1 MNKSKKRTIF
11 VSVFCF
17 NILYHNFYAPVWKCF
32 ITIFWLINEGNLI
45 NHNLV
50 VSQFFFSDMQIE
62 FFPHFGEFTFNFRF
76 IVVWVFFSSK
86 NSPENWIRTVIFA
99 CLLHKV
105 LWKFSCSH
113 EYVLF
118 TWNWG
123 YNSDDGKFITLK
135 EQ

>member
-1 MNKSKKRTIF
+1 MNKIKKRNIF

-76 IVVWVFFSSK
+76 IVVWFFFLLK
-86 NSPENWIRTVIFA
+86 TLLRIEYEQLYLPVYCIKFFENFPVLTNTCYLHEIGDTILTTENSLR
-99 CLLHKV
+99 
-105 LWKFSCSH
+105 
-113 EYVLF
+113 
-118 TWNWG
+118 
-123 YNSDDGKFITLK
+123 
-135 EQ
+135 